1 MAFLVLEE
9 ESFSTA
15 MLFNSAPAFFAS
27 SSVEENGTWTREWG
41 GKGAACRGSSWNHLG
56 SICSVHP
63 PCPSI
68 SPLQQE
74 QMRSPQP
81 YRTLRHTQKEALK
94 SQLSVHRKS
103 FFSPLLQRWCV
114 FDSGRP
120 MGIAS
125 HIGSEIIRLTQLNLL
140 KSKLYFLRAWLG
152 SSVIQ
157 SCLILWPHGLQH
169 TRLPCCLPTPRACSN
184 SCPSCQWCHPTISSS
199 VVPFSYY
206 PQSFPASRSFLM
218 SQFSALSGQSI
229 GVSASA
235 SVLPVSIQDWFLLGL
250 TGWIS
255 LQFKGL
261 YKESS
266 PTLQFKSINSSVLS
280 FLYSPTLISIV
291 DYW

>member
-94 SQLSVHRKS
+94 SQLSVHRKKPFLS
-103 FFSPLLQRWCV
+103 FGAKVMCLWFRKTHGYSFPYWKWDHQTHSAKSPEIKIIFLEGLAGEFSHSVMSDSVTSWTAAHQASLLFTNSQSLLKLMSIVSVMPSNHLILCSPLLLLPSILPSIKV
-114 FDSGRP
+114 FFNVSVFRIKWPKYWSFSFSISPSSEYSG
-120 MGIAS
+120 
-125 HIGSEIIRLTQLNLL
+125 
-140 KSKLYFLRAWLG
+140 
-152 SSVIQ
+152 
-157 SCLILWPHGLQH
+157 
-169 TRLPCCLPTPRACSN
+169 
-184 SCPSCQWCHPTISSS
+184 
-199 VVPFSYY
+199 
-206 PQSFPASRSFLM
+206 
-218 SQFSALSGQSI
+218 
-229 GVSASA
+229 
-235 SVLPVSIQDWFLLGL
+235 
-250 TGWIS
+250 
-255 LQFKGL
+255 
-261 YKESS
+261 
-266 PTLQFKSINSSVLS
+266 
-280 FLYSPTLISIV
+280 LISFRIDWLDLLAV
-291 DYW
+291 QGTL

>member
-56 SICSVHP
+56 SICSAHP

-103 FFSPLLQRWCV
+103 LFSPLVQRWCV

-140 KSKLYFLRAWLG
+140 KSKFYFLRPWLG

-157 SCLILWPHGLQH
+157 SCLMLWPHGLQH
-169 TRLPCCLPTPRACSN
+169 TRLPSPSPAPRTCSN
-184 SCPSCQWCHPTISSS
+184 SCPSSQWCHPNHLILCHSLLLMPSILPSIRVFSNES
-199 VVPFSYY
+199 VLHIKWPSIGASALH
-206 PQSFPASRSFLM
+206 QSFQWIFMIDFL
-218 SQFSALSGQSI
+218 
-229 GVSASA
+229 
-235 SVLPVSIQDWFLLGL
+235 
-250 TGWIS
+250 
-255 LQFKGL
+255 
-261 YKESS
+261 
-266 PTLQFKSINSSVLS
+266 
-280 FLYSPTLISIV
+280 
-291 DYW
+291 